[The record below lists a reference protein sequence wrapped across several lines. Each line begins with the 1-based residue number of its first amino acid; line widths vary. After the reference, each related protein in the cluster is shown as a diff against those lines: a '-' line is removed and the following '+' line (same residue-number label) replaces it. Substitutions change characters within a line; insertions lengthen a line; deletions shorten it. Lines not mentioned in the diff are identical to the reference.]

1 MSWFVIFLRPF
12 VVQVIG
18 RVNKQTNKQNKTK
31 QNKTKQIKSNQN
43 KTKTNKNKNKTN
55 KEGQHSHRPCIIML
69 STGEM

>member
-12 VVQVIG
+12 VVQVVG
-18 RVNKQTNKQNKTK
+18 RVNKQTNKTKQNKTK
-31 QNKTKQIKSNQN
+31 QNKTNQN

>member
-1 MSWFVIFLRPF
+1 MSWFIIFLRPF
-12 VVQVIG
+12 VVQVVG
-18 RVNKQTNKQNKTK
+18 RVNKQTNKTK
-31 QNKTKQIKSNQN
+31 QNKTNQN